1 MTARFDLVHR
11 AKPYSRWTT

>member
-11 AKPYSRWTT
+11 A